1 MAMLTGL
8 DGNFA
13 FDSGFA
19 IDINTWSADVTIETT
34 DVSSFDAKGT
44 GVNVGW
50 RERIP
55 VMGSLTATASG
66 FLEHDADPAAAD
78 VLDGAAFDT
87 AAMIGTLT
95 LTAQSGDT
103 WSCAAV
109 LTGVSISVT
118 VGSASTGSYSFES
131 NGTITQAW
139 N

>member
-44 GVNVGW
+44 TANVGW

-66 FLEHDADPAAAD
+66 FLEHDQTPVHTD
-78 VLDGAAFDT
+78 VLDNGAFDT
-87 AAMIGTLT
+87 AAMVGTLT
-95 LTAQSGDT
+95 LTAQGGNT

-109 LTGVSISVT
+109 LTGVSMSVT
-118 VGSASTGSYSFES
+118 VGSASTASYSFES
-131 NGTITQAW
+131 NGTLTQAW
-139 N
+139 S